1 MGSSMNGSWREPCE
15 NWFLRCEPCGEPRH
29 RMIGDAM
36 EELSYPVVSDAVRRT
51 PSIYTRTV
59 RVKNA
64 SNECELLESL
74 DAPPE
79 DRPPKT
85 APPTPH
91 LTSPP
96 SLRRTPPL

>member
-1 MGSSMNGSWREPCE
+1 
-15 NWFLRCEPCGEPRH
+15 
-29 RMIGDAM
+29 M

-64 SNECELLESL
+64 ANECELLESL

-79 DRPPKT
+79 DRIYLPRRRCGGHSPEK
-85 APPTPH
+85 
-91 LTSPP
+91 LMTSGNSGQISEACRTSGGVAKWNSKVP
-96 SLRRTPPL
+96 S